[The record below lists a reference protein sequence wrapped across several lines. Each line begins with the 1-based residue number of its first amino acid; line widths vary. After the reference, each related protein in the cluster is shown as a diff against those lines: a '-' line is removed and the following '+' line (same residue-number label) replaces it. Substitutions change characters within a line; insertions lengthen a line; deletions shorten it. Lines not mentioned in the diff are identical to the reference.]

1 MTAKPISIA
10 TATATTPAPDVRLLG
25 DTREERAEESFDLL
39 EYWRTVAKRKWSI
52 LGLALAVA
60 LLAALVV
67 FAIRP
72 TYRSTAVLLIE
83 AQKNKVVGIE
93 EVYSGMSANREYFQT
108 QAEILKSRELAAKV
122 VQKLKLATHP
132 EFDPRQQEPPFWKRW
147 LGMIGADADSLGIVV
162 SDEDNATT
170 GEDAITKGVVG
181 RFQRQLTVEP
191 VRLSQLVRVSF
202 ESHDPELA
210 ANVANTVA
218 EVFIESDLDARYQMT
233 QKASNWLSER
243 LGGLRQKV
251 EAAERALQQ
260 YREKERIV
268 DVKGVAQSG
277 ASRQLEQLTTALVEA
292 RNRRNEA
299 ENKYNQIRGIRGASA
314 SAYESVP
321 AVMNNTMVGQMR
333 TVEAEAEKKLSELTN
348 RYGKEHP
355 RMVQAEGELKAAR
368 ENTRR
373 AIETVVASIT
383 RDYEVARANEASIER
398 SLGQSKGEIQDINRK
413 EFQLGVLEREVAA
426 NKQLFDMFLG
436 RFRETSAT
444 GDLQSTV
451 ARVVDPAIPSGAPYK
466 PNRRQVVLIALVVG
480 LFAGV
485 MLALLLERLDSTV
498 KTSHDVES
506 KLGLPVLAALPIIR
520 DKRTVKFERIFAENP
535 QAIFSEGIRTAR
547 TGIMLSSIDKPHHA
561 IVVTSSVPGEGKT
574 TFSTNLALAFAQT
587 KKVVLVDA
595 DMRRPSIY
603 KLFGKELNSPGLSNL
618 VAGSTPAAE
627 CIFKIEGLDLFVV
640 PSGPIPPNPLELLL
654 SQRFEETLQKLHE
667 MFEMV
672 IIDSPPVQL
681 VSDAMVIA
689 RNCTGMVYVV
699 KADDTPYQVARNGV
713 KRLRLAKANIIGVA
727 LNHMDFE
734 RADKY
739 YGEYTGYY
747 KYGYKRYY
755 GAAGGK
761 KRKAAA

>member
-1 MTAKPISIA
+1 MTAKPIAIA
-10 TATATTPAPDVRLLG
+10 TATAPDVRLLG
-25 DTREERAEESFDLL
+25 ETREERAEESFDLL
-39 EYWRTVAKRKWSI
+39 EYWRTITKRKWSI
-52 LGLALAVA
+52 LGLALAVT

-72 TYRSTAVLLIE
+72 TYRSTVMLLIE

-132 EFDPRQQEPPFWKRW
+132 EFDPRQEEAPLWKRW
-147 LGMIGADADSLGIVV
+147 LGMAGAAADGLGIVV
-162 SDEDNATT
+162 SEEDNATT

-181 RFQRQLTVEP
+181 RFQGQLTVEP

-202 ESHDPELA
+202 ESYDPKLA
-210 ANVANTVA
+210 ANIANTVA
-218 EVFIESDLDARYQMT
+218 EAFIESDLEARYQMT
-233 QKASNWLSER
+233 QKASNWLSDR

-299 ENKYNQIRGIRGASA
+299 ENKYNQIRGIRGSA
-314 SAYESVP
+314 APVYESVP
-321 AVMNNTMVGQMR
+321 AVVNNQLVSQMK
-333 TVEAEAEKKLSELTN
+333 VLEADAEKKLSEFSN

-355 RMVQAEGELKAAR
+355 RLMQAEAELRTAR

-373 AIETVVASIT
+373 AIENVVASIT

-413 EFQLGVLEREVAA
+413 EFQLGVLEREVVA

-436 RFRETSAT
+436 RFKETSAA

-451 ARVVDPAIPSGAPYK
+451 ARVVDPAIPSAVPYK
-466 PNRRQVVLIALVVG
+466 PNKRQAVLIALVVG
-480 LFAGV
+480 LFIGV

-506 KLGLPVLAALPIIR
+506 KLGLPVLASLPIITER
-520 DKRTVKFERIFAENP
+520 KIKYERIFEQNP
-535 QAIFSEGIRTAR
+535 QAVFSEGIRTAR
-547 TGIMLSSIDKPHHA
+547 TGILLSSIDEPHHTLV
-561 IVVTSSVPGEGKT
+561 ITSSIPGEGKT
-574 TFSTNLALAFAQT
+574 TFATNLALAFAQT
-587 KKVVLVDA
+587 KRVVLVDG
-595 DMRRPSIY
+595 DMRRPSIG
-603 KLFGKELNSPGLSNL
+603 KLFGREPNSPGLSSL
-618 VAGSTPAAE
+618 VAASTPASE
-627 CIFKIEGLDLFVV
+627 CIFKVDGSDLHMV
-640 PSGPIPPNPLELLL
+640 PSGPIPPNPLELML
-654 SQRFEETLQKLHE
+654 SKRFEEALHKLRE

-681 VSDAMVIA
+681 VSDSMVIA
-689 RNCTGMVYVV
+689 RHCTGVVFVV
-699 KADDTPYQVARNGV
+699 KADDTPYQVARNAV
-713 KRLRLAKANIIGVA
+713 KRLRQTQANIIGVA
-727 LNHMDFE
+727 LNQLDFQ
-734 RADKY
+734 RADRY
-739 YGEYTGYY
+739 YGEYTGYS

-755 GAAGGK
+755 GAYGGK

>member
-1 MTAKPISIA
+1 MAAKPVSIA
-10 TATATTPAPDVRLLG
+10 TAPDPRLLG
-25 DTREERAEESFDLL
+25 ETREERAEESFDLL
-39 EYWRTVAKRKWSI
+39 EYWRTVTKRKWSI

-67 FAIRP
+67 FGIRP
-72 TYRSTAVLLIE
+72 TYRSTAMLLIE

-147 LGMIGADADSLGIVV
+147 LGMVGADAGNLGIVIAG
-162 SDEDNATT
+162 EDNAT
-170 GEDAITKGVVG
+170 GEDAITKGVVR
-181 RFQRQLTVEP
+181 RFRNQLAVEP

-202 ESHDPELA
+202 DSYDPDLA
-210 ANVANTVA
+210 AKIANTVA
-218 EVFIESDLDARYQMT
+218 ELYIESDLEARYQMT
-233 QKASNWLSER
+233 QKASSWLSDR
-243 LGGLRQKV
+243 LGGLRQKL
-251 EAAERALQQ
+251 ENAERALQQ
-260 YREKERIV
+260 YRERERIV

-277 ASRQLEQLTTALVEA
+277 ASRQLEQLTTALVQA

-321 AVMNNTMVGQMR
+321 AVMNNLMVGQMR
-333 TVEAEAEKKLSELTN
+333 TAEADAGKKRSELTN

-383 RDYEVARANEASIER
+383 RDYEVARANETSIER
-398 SLGQSKGEIQDINRK
+398 SLAQSKGEIQEINRK
-413 EFQLGVLEREVAA
+413 EFQLGVLEREVVA
-426 NKQLFDMFLG
+426 NKQIFDMFLG
-436 RFRETSAT
+436 RFKETSAA
-444 GDLQSTV
+444 GDLQSVV
-451 ARVVDPAIPSGAPYK
+451 ARVIDPAIPSAVPYK
-466 PNRRQVVLIALVVG
+466 PNKRQAVLIALVVG

-506 KLGLPVLAALPIIR
+506 KLGLPVLASLPVIR
-520 DKRTVKFERIFAENP
+520 EKRGVTNERIFAENP
-535 QAIFSEGIRTAR
+535 QAIFSEGIRNAR

-595 DMRRPSIY
+595 DLRRPSIY
-603 KLFGKELNSPGLSNL
+603 RLFGKEQNSPGLSNL
-618 VAGSTPAAE
+618 VAGSTPASE

-654 SQRFEETLQKLHE
+654 SQRFEDALQKLHE

-672 IIDSPPVQL
+672 IIDSPPVQM
-681 VSDAMVIA
+681 VSDSMVVA
-689 RNCTGMVYVV
+689 RHCTGVV
-699 KADDTPYQVARNGV
+699 FVTKADDTPYQVARNAV
-713 KRLRLAKANIIGVA
+713 KRLRQMQANIIGVV
-727 LNHMDFE
+727 LNQLDFE

-755 GAAGGK
+755 GAAGK

>member
-10 TATATTPAPDVRLLG
+10 PATAPDVRLLG
-25 DTREERAEESFDLL
+25 ETREERAAESFDLL
-39 EYWRTVAKRKWSI
+39 EYWRTITKRKWSI
-52 LGLALAVA
+52 LGLALAVT

-72 TYRSTAVLLIE
+72 TYRSTVMLLIE

-122 VQKLKLATHP
+122 VQKLKLATHR
-132 EFDPRQQEPPFWKRW
+132 EFDPRQQEAPLWKRW
-147 LGMIGADADSLGIVV
+147 LGMAGVDADGLGIVV
-162 SDEDNATT
+162 SGEDNATT

-181 RFQRQLTVEP
+181 RFQGQLTVEP

-202 ESHDPELA
+202 ESYDSKLA
-210 ANVANTVA
+210 AIIANTVA
-218 EVFIESDLDARYQMT
+218 EVFIESDLEARYQMT
-233 QKASNWLSER
+233 RKASSWLSDR

-260 YREKERIV
+260 YRDKERIV

-277 ASRQLEQLTTALVEA
+277 VSRQLEQLTTALVEA

-299 ENKYNQIRGIRGASA
+299 ENKFNQIRDIRGASA

-321 AVMNNTMVGQMR
+321 AVMNNAMVVQMR
-333 TVEAEAEKKLSELTN
+333 GVEADANKKLSELTN
-348 RYGKEHP
+348 RYGREHP

-373 AIETVVASIT
+373 AIENVVSSIT

-436 RFRETSAT
+436 RFKETSAA

-451 ARVVDPAIPSGAPYK
+451 ARVVDPAIPSAVPYK
-466 PNRRQVVLIALVVG
+466 PNKRQAVLIALVVG
-480 LFAGV
+480 LFIGV

-506 KLGLPVLAALPIIR
+506 KLGLPVLASLPIITER
-520 DKRTVKFERIFAENP
+520 KIKYERIFEQNP
-535 QAIFSEGIRTAR
+535 QAVFSEGIRTAR
-547 TGIMLSSIDKPHHA
+547 TGILLSSIDEPHHTLV
-561 IVVTSSVPGEGKT
+561 ITSSIPGEGKT
-574 TFSTNLALAFAQT
+574 TFATNLALAFAQT
-587 KKVVLVDA
+587 KRVVLVDG
-595 DMRRPSIY
+595 DMRRPSIG
-603 KLFGKELNSPGLSNL
+603 KLFGREPNSPGLSSL
-618 VAGSTPAAE
+618 VAASTPASE
-627 CIFKIEGLDLFVV
+627 CIFKVDGSELQIV
-640 PSGPIPPNPLELLL
+640 PSGPIPPNPLELML
-654 SQRFEETLQKLHE
+654 SKRFEEALHKLRE

-681 VSDAMVIA
+681 VSDSMVIA
-689 RNCTGMVYVV
+689 RNCTGVVFIV
-699 KADDTPYQVARNGV
+699 KADDTPYQVARNAV
-713 KRLRLAKANIIGVA
+713 KRLRQTQANIIGVA
-727 LNHMDFE
+727 LNQLDFQ
-734 RADKY
+734 RADRY
-739 YGEYTGYY
+739 YGEYTGYS

-755 GAAGGK
+755 GAYGGK